1 MAYLDRFEFQNKKK
15 GFNGT
20 ILVIGG
26 SKMYTGAPY
35 FSALASFQT
44 GSDMVYIFSDS
55 DSINPLKVL
64 LPEAIV
70 MDYSYE
76 EWILKRVN
84 VCIFGPGL
92 GRPNHSQLCV
102 IKSIL
107 YFLAR
112 RNIKIIVDGDGIRIA
127 SELNIFN
134 FKNLIFTPNANEM
147 VAVPE
152 LKEEQYLIRKGEKD
166 VVESINKEIVVE
178 EPACQKRIGGQGDIL
193 NGILATLLS
202 KIKGESTEEDIILC
216 LKLSSIVL
224 RRAGNKAFSQ
234 KGISLLTRD
243 ILEEIP
249 KVFFEV
255 LTENE

>member
-1 MAYLDRFEFQNKKK
+1 MAYLDSFEFQNRKK
-15 GFNGT
+15 GINGT
-20 ILVIGG
+20 VLVIGG

-35 FSALASFQT
+35 FSGLAALRT
-44 GSDMVYIFSDS
+44 GSDLVYIFSDPEAV
-55 DSINPLKVL
+55 IPLKTL

-107 YFLAR
+107 FFLAR
-112 RNIKIIVDGDGIRIA
+112 RNIKIIVDGDGLRIA

-134 FKNLIFTPNANEM
+134 LKNLIFTPNANE
-147 VAVPE
+147 ASSVPE
-152 LKEEQYLIRKGEKD
+152 LKEEQYVLRKGEKD
-166 VVESINKEIVVE
+166 IIESLNKEIVVD

-202 KIKGESTEEDIILC
+202 KIKGESTEQEIILSM
-216 LKLSSIVL
+216 KLSSMIL
-224 RRAGNKAFSQ
+224 RRAGFKIFSR
-234 KGISLLTRD
+234 KGISVITRD

-249 KVFFEV
+249 SVLYEV
-255 LTENE
+255 LTSEN